1 MKRFFFWLIP
11 VVLLGTFAA
20 LYLWPQAETP
30 QPQTV
35 TAPAPPAEPPI
46 RYPVHSAESAT
57 APLPALAD
65 SDRAIGDAL
74 AELFGQRLPKFLI
87 SKNLIHRFVATVDN
101 LPRDYIAQQLMPV
114 KAVTG
119 IPITE
124 HSGERLVLS
133 PKNAARYQA
142 YVSVA
147 DMVPTGAMVAVY
159 ARFYPLLQEQYEKLG
174 YPGRYFN
181 DRVVEVIDHLLT
193 TPEVPEPLHLVQ
205 PEVLYE
211 FADPKLETL
220 SAGQK
225 IFLRIGKAN
234 RDKLKSKLTELRQAL
249 VAMPPK
255 E

>member
-1 MKRFFFWLIP
+1 
-11 VVLLGTFAA
+11 
-20 LYLWPQAETP
+20 
-30 QPQTV
+30 
-35 TAPAPPAEPPI
+35 
-46 RYPVHSAESAT
+46 
-57 APLPALAD
+57 
-65 SDRAIGDAL
+65 
-74 AELFGQRLPKFLI
+74 
-87 SKNLIHRFVATVDN
+87 
-101 LPRDYIAQQLMPV
+101 
-114 KAVTG
+114 
-119 IPITE
+119 
-124 HSGERLVLS
+124 
-133 PKNAARYQA
+133 
-142 YVSVA
+142 
-147 DMVPTGAMVAVY
+147 MVAVY